1 VKTSGFRL
9 LEEDELRVKD
19 AEVMLKFGNRIADRS
34 SQRPSSAFI
43 CAWELGCVVTT
54 NEIKHV
60 LLWCVGLNYAV
71 LLIWFGVFVFAHEW
85 MYRLHGRWFK
95 LSVEAFDALHYAGL
109 SVYKI
114 GIILLNLV
122 PLVALCLVS

>member
-1 VKTSGFRL
+1 
-9 LEEDELRVKD
+9 
-19 AEVMLKFGNRIADRS
+19 M
-34 SQRPSSAFI
+34 
-43 CAWELGCVVTT
+43 TT

-95 LSVEAFDALHYAGL
+95 LSVEAFDALQYAGL